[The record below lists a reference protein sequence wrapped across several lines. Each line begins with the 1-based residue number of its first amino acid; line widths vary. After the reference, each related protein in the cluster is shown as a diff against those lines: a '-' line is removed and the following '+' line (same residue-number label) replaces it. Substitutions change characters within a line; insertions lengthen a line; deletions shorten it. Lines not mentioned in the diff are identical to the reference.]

1 MIGMTISR
9 VLFENGRADVYDAW
23 DRKVRSIACS
33 GLVGYG
39 QKGLVVKTGSF
50 FEAIDVDTMRRQRMV
65 GFEFEKKKWELHD
78 DYLQVRC

>member
-1 MIGMTISR
+1 MDIKR
-9 VLFENGRADVYDAW
+9 VEYAHSRADVYDAW

-39 QKGLVVKTGSF
+39 RKGLVVKTGSF

>member
-1 MIGMTISR
+1 MDIKR
-9 VLFENGRADVYDAW
+9 VEFVCGRADVYDAW

-39 QKGLVVKTGSF
+39 RKGLVVKTGSF

-65 GFEFEKKKWELHD
+65 GFEFEKQKWELHD
-78 DYLQVRC
+78 DYLQVIV

>member
-1 MIGMTISR
+1 MDIKR
-9 VLFENGRADVYDAW
+9 VEYTHGRADVYDAW

-50 FEAIDVDTMRRQRMV
+50 YEAIDVDTMRRQRMV

-78 DYLQVRC
+78 DYLQVRCN

>member
-1 MIGMTISR
+1 MDIKR
-9 VLFENGRADVYDAW
+9 VEYFHGRADVYDAW

-39 QKGLVVKTGSF
+39 RKGLVVKTGSF

-65 GFEFEKKKWELHD
+65 SLEFEKRKWELHD
-78 DYLQVRC
+78 NYLQVRS